1 MLFQT
6 PPITEREAEVID
18 EIEAIRRELNP
29 PRLQE
34 WPGLPWRTIHAR
46 VAKDPTDIF
55 AEKAPREKTGATQY
69 EDPDS
74 DGHDAWATAPGYH
87 AALTFILQLADAP
100 DFSYDEGIF
109 RALHYMIVGHDPEKG
124 PGRWRRGSMY
134 VLKYPSREAI
144 YTAPHAKFVRALM
157 AELIE
162 SLNARDDFPGYIR
175 AAMAHLNLGTIHPF
189 RDGNGRMSRALHTLV
204 LAREGICAPPFAS
217 IDEYLSVNSI
227 EYDKVLQ
234 EVHGGAWQPERDT
247 RPWIRFCLTAHFR
260 QATTLLRKTRE
271 YDRLWEELEREVTRR
286 GLPEPAISALAEA
299 AITGRLNSAQYRS
312 AAGVS
317 AHVANRD
324 LKRLVDA
331 GLLVATSDERGRC
344 YLAAD
349 PVKAIRERTRDPD
362 TLAPDPFAT

>member
-34 WPGLPWRTIHAR
+34 WLGLPWRTIHAR

-109 RALHYMIVGHDPEKG
+109 RALHYMIVGHDPEKN

-134 VLKYPSREAI
+134 VLKYPSRAAI

-175 AAMAHLNLGTIHPF
+175 AAVAHLNL
-189 RDGNGRMSRALHTLV
+189 
-204 LAREGICAPPFAS
+204 
-217 IDEYLSVNSI
+217 
-227 EYDKVLQ
+227 
-234 EVHGGAWQPERDT
+234 
-247 RPWIRFCLTAHFR
+247 
-260 QATTLLRKTRE
+260 
-271 YDRLWEELEREVTRR
+271 
-286 GLPEPAISALAEA
+286 
-299 AITGRLNSAQYRS
+299 
-312 AAGVS
+312 
-317 AHVANRD
+317 
-324 LKRLVDA
+324 
-331 GLLVATSDERGRC
+331 
-344 YLAAD
+344 
-349 PVKAIRERTRDPD
+349 
-362 TLAPDPFAT
+362 